1 MTDTKLKIAAGLER
15 AFAKGGFAEPSVDDL
30 REAADV
36 SLRTLYKYTPS
47 RADMVHLA
55 LEHRHQRYIDLLFT
69 DLPEAPDRALSA
81 IIDRVGVWMETEA
94 SHGCLFHAAVAAS
107 PGDQVLRDLL
117 SRHKVEVATKAAI
130 ATGRQG
136 YEIELNLILE
146 GLTQSFTLHGAEAI
160 AAAKRLAGGLPS
172 SISTSNTIP

>member
-117 SRHKVEVATKAAI
+117 ARHKTEVATKVAI

>member
-69 DLPEAPDRALSA
+69 NLPEAPDKALSE
-81 IIDRVGVWMETEA
+81 IIDRVGQWMTEEA
-94 SHGCLFHAAVAAS
+94 SHGCLFHSAVAAA

-117 SRHKVEVATKAAI
+117 ARHKVEVATKAAI
-130 ATGRQG
+130 ATGRRQG

-146 GLTQSFTLHGAEAI
+146 GLTQSFTLHGAQAV
-160 AAAKRLAGGLPS
+160 AAAKRLAGGIP
-172 SISTSNTIP
+172 THSNP